1 MAKAQHVVLTPQS
14 RIERFGLEAVPQELR
29 KTKWYEYTIIQMA
42 FSVNAGNFLVPA
54 LAVVQG
60 GLSFLAAFLSTIL
73 GATLAFIFVSYLSLP
88 GAERGIPSQFAIRSI
103 IGLKGSRFISSPI
116 RTITSLY
123 WFAVQTV
130 GGTLVVQF
138 MLERT
143 FAISLPFYL
152 IAMFLAVIMS
162 GLALVGFDAVK
173 RATKYFLP
181 LLILGQLAMLYL
193 LLSHGNDG
201 MGAYGGNAGTWN
213 LPMMGFFASL
223 AFVQY
228 VSGVSSSA
236 DVTRYAVNSK
246 QGFWGL
252 FTGNVAGFILTAF
265 FGAYTAS
272 LTGGLN
278 PFIATSEL
286 SDSGLLTFII
296 LGAAILSMI
305 SINLSNAY
313 TGGFS
318 LLNSIPLLGRV
329 KSAMIFGTAG
339 ILLSLSPALVEEAKQ
354 YISLIG
360 AFVIPLS
367 AVIITDFLI
376 IKRKNIAV
384 AEILPSYNKPG
395 FICIG
400 VGILVYFL
408 LPEYLSPGFLTFLVT
423 GGLYVSICRM
433 IIKHQLKA
441 I

>member
-1 MAKAQHVVLTPQS
+1 MAKAQPVVLPSQG
-14 RIERFGLEAVPQELR
+14 RIERYGLEAVPQELR

-54 LAVVQG
+54 LAVIQG
-60 GLSFLAAFLSTIL
+60 GLSFFTAFLSTII

-123 WFAVQTV
+123 WFSVQTI
-130 GGTLVVQF
+130 GGTMVVQF
-138 MLERT
+138 IFERT
-143 FAISLPFYL
+143 SQVNLPFFAIA
-152 IAMFLAVIMS
+152 IVLALVMS
-162 GLALVGFDAVK
+162 SLALVGFDAVK
-173 RATKYFLP
+173 KATKYFMP
-181 LLILGQLAMLYL
+181 FLILGQFIMLYL
-193 LLSHGNDG
+193 LIEQRMNGVGVVVEKSN
-201 MGAYGGNAGTWN
+201 GGWN

-236 DVTRYAVNSK
+236 DVTRYAITSR

-252 FTGNVAGFILTAF
+252 FTGNVFGFILTAF

-272 LTGGLN
+272 LTGSLN

-286 SDSGLLTFII
+286 TTSGISTFII
-296 LGAAILSMI
+296 LGAAILSMV

-318 LLNSIPLLGRV
+318 LLNSIPSLGRV
-329 KSAMIFGTAG
+329 KSSILFGIAG
-339 ILLSLSPALVEEAKQ
+339 IALSLSPALVEEAQQ

-367 AVIITDFLI
+367 AVIIADFLMIKKKI
-376 IKRKNIAV
+376 IEP
-384 AEILPSYNKPG
+384 AERLPSYNKPA

-400 VGILVYFL
+400 IGILVYFS
-408 LPEYLSPGFLTFLVT
+408 LPEYLSPGFLAFIIT
-423 GGLYVSICRM
+423 GCIYV
-433 IIKHQLKA
+433 LKKKFNK
-441 I
+441 

>member
-1 MAKAQHVVLTPQS
+1 MAKAQPVAMPPQG
-14 RIERFGLEAVPQELR
+14 RIERFGLEAVPLELR

-54 LAVVQG
+54 LAVIQG
-60 GLSFLAAFLSTIL
+60 GLSFFAAFLSTVI

-88 GAERGIPSQFAIRSI
+88 GAERGIPSQYAIRSI
-103 IGLKGSRFISSPI
+103 IGIKGSRFISSPI

-123 WFAVQTV
+123 WFSVQTI

-138 MLERT
+138 ILERT
-143 FAISLPFYL
+143 FQLNVPFYM
-152 IAMFLAVIMS
+152 IAMLLALIMS

-173 RATKYFLP
+173 KATKYFLP
-181 LLILGQLAMLYL
+181 LLILGQFLMLYL
-193 LLSHGNDG
+193 LLNQGMVDGGVFGNS
-201 MGAYGGNAGTWN
+201 GGSWN

-236 DVTRYAVNSK
+236 DVTRYAITTR

-252 FTGNVAGFILTAF
+252 FTGNVFGFILTAF
-265 FGAYTAS
+265 FGAYTAT
-272 LTGGLN
+272 LTGNLN
-278 PFIATSEL
+278 PFIATS
-286 SDSGLLTFII
+286 DMTNSGVFTFII

-318 LLNSIPLLGRV
+318 LLNSVPVLGRV
-329 KSAMIFGTAG
+329 KSSILFGIAG

-367 AVIITDFLI
+367 AVIITDFLF
-376 IKRKNIAV
+376 IKKKQI
-384 AEILPSYNKPG
+384 EPSEGLPSYNKLA

-400 VGILVYFL
+400 IGILVYL
-408 LPEYLSPGFLTFLVT
+408 SLPEYMSPGFLAFILTGSIYMLVCKT
-423 GGLYVSICRM
+423 NH
-433 IIKHQLKA
+433 K
-441 I
+441 

>member
-1 MAKAQHVVLTPQS
+1 MAKAQPVVIPAQS

-29 KTKWYEYTIIQMA
+29 KTKWYEYTIIQVA

-54 LAVVQG
+54 LAVIQG
-60 GLSFLAAFLSTIL
+60 GLSFFAAFLSTII
-73 GATLAFIFVSYLSLP
+73 GATLAFVFVSYLSLP
-88 GAERGIPSQFAIRSI
+88 GAEQGIPSQYAIRSI

-123 WFAVQTV
+123 WFSVQTI

-138 MLERT
+138 ILERT
-143 FAISLPFYL
+143 FQINLPFYM
-152 IAMFLAVIMS
+152 IAMILALIMS

-173 RATKYFLP
+173 KATKYFMP
-181 LLILGQLAMLYL
+181 LLILGQVLMLYL
-193 LLSHGNDG
+193 LLSQGITGGGASGN
-201 MGAYGGNAGTWN
+201 YEGGWN

-236 DVTRYAVNSK
+236 DVTRYAITSK

-252 FTGNVAGFILTAF
+252 FTGNVFGFILTAF
-265 FGAYTAS
+265 FGAYTAT
-272 LTGGLN
+272 LTGSLN
-278 PFIATSEL
+278 PFIATSEMT
-286 SDSGLLTFII
+286 SSGLFTSII
-296 LGAAILSMI
+296 LGAAILSMV

-318 LLNSIPLLGRV
+318 LLNSIPGLGRV
-329 KSAMIFGTAG
+329 KSSLLFGAAG

-367 AVIITDFLI
+367 AVIITDFLL
-376 IKRKNIAV
+376 IKKKKI
-384 AEILPSYNKPG
+384 EPGEGLPSYNKFAFVCVG
-395 FICIG
+395 I
-400 VGILVYFL
+400 GILVYFS
-408 LPEYLSPGFLTFLVT
+408 LPEFLSPGFLAFILT
-423 GGLYVSICRM
+423 GSLYMLIS
-433 IIKHQLKA
+433 KNSHK
-441 I
+441 